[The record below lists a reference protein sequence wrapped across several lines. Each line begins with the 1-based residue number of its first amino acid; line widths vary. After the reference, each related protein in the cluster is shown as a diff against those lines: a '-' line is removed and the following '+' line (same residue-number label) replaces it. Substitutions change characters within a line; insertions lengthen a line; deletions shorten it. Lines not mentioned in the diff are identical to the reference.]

1 MNKPNN
7 NSKASSSNY
16 IATNLANDYKKMFL
30 SNITYKIF
38 KITFKILL
46 AASILYVL
54 KFIL

>member
-1 MNKPNN
+1 MNNPNN